1 MPMDVDEDPENVA
14 IPVSRWDGLLTAEL
28 ILRSNNDHKILDL
41 QSPPDR
47 RKLAEAIR
55 RMPFLDAH
63 DSLYIAD
70 ELDASEN

>member
-1 MPMDVDEDPENVA
+1 MDVDEDPENVA
-14 IPVSRWDGLLTAEL
+14 IPVSRWDGLLTAEF
-28 ILRSNNDHKILDL
+28 ILRPNNDHKILDL
-41 QSPPDR
+41 QSPLDR

-55 RMPFLDAH
+55 KMPFLDAH